1 MSCHFFRELAPIYCK
16 HIDRG
21 IGVALEHRFD
31 DRGVLAPTLLGGG
44 QWRAI
49 AESSMKYRFFRLQQL
64 TPFGTPGTSQVTCAA
79 MSDVLN
85 FAEPPIP
92 RAGETHE
99 Q

>member
-1 MSCHFFRELAPIYCK
+1 L
-16 HIDRG
+16 D
-21 IGVALEHRFD
+21 HRFD
-31 DRGVLAPTLLGGG
+31 DRGVFAPTLLGGG

-64 TPFGTPGTSQVTCAA
+64 TPFGTPGTSQVTARRCLWQPDF
-79 MSDVLN
+79 SN

-92 RAGETHE
+92 RPGETHE